1 MRCGEFA
8 GCASS
13 LYDNNFKVVFF
24 FFLTNFSTWMFKD
37 AIDFVLHACPPL
49 SFGVLKDIL

>member
-1 MRCGEFA
+1 MRCGKFA

-13 LYDNNFKVVFF
+13 LYDNNLKVV

-37 AIDFVLHACPPL
+37 AIDFVSHACPPL

>member
-1 MRCGEFA
+1 MRCGRFA

-13 LYDNNFKVVFF
+13 LYDNNLKVV